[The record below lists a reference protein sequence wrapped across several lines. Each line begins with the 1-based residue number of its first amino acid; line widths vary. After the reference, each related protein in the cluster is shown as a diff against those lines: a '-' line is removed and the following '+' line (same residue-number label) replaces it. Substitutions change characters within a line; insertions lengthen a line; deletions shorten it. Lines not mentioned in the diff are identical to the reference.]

1 MPLSAAAT
9 NELDAIVHQACIDR
23 DSYPAP
29 LNYRC
34 AAVVV
39 GARSLTQELPEER
52 VHVRRSLS
60 QPHLTTQLGQRGH
73 LPRHS

>member
-29 LNYRC
+29 LNYRYVI
-34 AAVVV
+34 AVA
-39 GARSLTQELPEER
+39 GERS
-52 VHVRRSLS
+52 S
-60 QPHLTTQLGQRGH
+60 Q
-73 LPRHS
+73 